1 MKELK
6 QQFRKLR
13 REAKEAANDLRGTVE
28 KGYQT
33 SKSVFHHARNIFEKV
48 ADKEK
53 LKTGIQVTSKG
64 ASLLAKG
71 ARLAS
76 KGASTVADGVERAS
90 KELEKFGDKIKD

>member
-6 QQFRKLR
+6 EQFSKLR
-13 REAKEAANDLRGTVE
+13 REAKEAAEDLRGTVE
-28 KGYQT
+28 KGYRT
-33 SKSVFHHARNIFEKV
+33 SKTVINQARNILGKV

-53 LKTGIQVTSKG
+53 IKTGIQVTSKG